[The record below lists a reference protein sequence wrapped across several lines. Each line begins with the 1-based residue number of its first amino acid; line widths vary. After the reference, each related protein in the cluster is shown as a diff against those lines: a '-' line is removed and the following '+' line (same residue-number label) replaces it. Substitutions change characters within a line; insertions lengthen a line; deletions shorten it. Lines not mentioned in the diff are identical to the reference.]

1 MMPGSCTILPTM
13 TVTAV
18 TAWFTEGMRE
28 LDRLSELIARHA
40 GEGLTPTALPGV
52 SVLRATAVTEPLGDV
67 AEPALAVIAQ
77 GVKETA
83 LAGRSFRYGPG
94 QFFIVPVELPVVGH
108 IVQAS
113 PGEPLL
119 AFVLRLRAEKIAAL
133 LAETTPAATVRAR
146 AAGTTRVGTTRVVA
160 GPATIGVS
168 AASPALLDAIGRLL
182 ALLDAP
188 GDAAMLAVGVEREV
202 LWRLVTGP
210 QGALVRQIGLAD
222 SRLAHLARAIG
233 WIRRHYDQTLRV
245 EDLAAVA
252 TMSVTSFHRHFRA
265 LTSMTPIQ
273 YQKQIRLHEARARLL
288 AGPGDIAG
296 TGFAVGYGSPS
307 QFSREY
313 RRMFGTPPSR
323 DTLTPRP

>member
-1 MMPGSCTILPTM
+1 
-13 TVTAV
+13 
-18 TAWFTEGMRE
+18 MRE
-28 LDRLSELIARHA
+28 LDRLRELIARHA

-52 SVLRATAVTEPLGDV
+52 SVLRATAVTAPLGDV
-67 AEPALAVIAQ
+67 AEPTLAVIAQ
-77 GVKETA
+77 GVKETE
-83 LAGRSFRYGPG
+83 LAGRSLRYGPG
-94 QFFIVPVELPVVGH
+94 QFLIVPVELPVVGH
-108 IVQAS
+108 IAQAS

-133 LAETTPAATVRAR
+133 LAETTPAAT
-146 AAGTTRVGTTRVVA
+146 GPVG
-160 GPATIGVS
+160 IGVS

-182 ALLDAP
+182 ALLDTP
-188 GDAAMLAVGVEREV
+188 GDAAVLGPGVEREV
-202 LWRLVTGP
+202 LWRLITGP
-210 QGALVRQIGLAD
+210 QGTLVRQIGLAG
-222 SRLAHLARAIG
+222 SHLAHLARAIS

-245 EDLAAVA
+245 EDLAALA

-288 AGPGDIAG
+288 ARPGDVAG

-313 RRMFGTPPSR
+313 RRMFGAPPSR
-323 DTLTPRP
+323 DALTPPR